1 MIVWWPARSSRGQ
14 YDPLMHREL
23 HALLASRFATEPA
36 ELAAVERL
44 IEQFGPKCVAERDT
58 YEASL
63 LCALRTQLSDY
74 RRLSVR
80 PIITH
85 PTDNCR

>member
-1 MIVWWPARSSRGQ
+1 MN
-14 YDPLMHREL
+14 REL
-23 HALLASRFATEPA
+23 HALLAARYASESA

-44 IEQFGPKCVAERDT
+44 IEQFGSKCVADRDT

-63 LCALRTQLSDY
+63 LCALRTPPSDY
-74 RRLSVR
+74 RRLSVK